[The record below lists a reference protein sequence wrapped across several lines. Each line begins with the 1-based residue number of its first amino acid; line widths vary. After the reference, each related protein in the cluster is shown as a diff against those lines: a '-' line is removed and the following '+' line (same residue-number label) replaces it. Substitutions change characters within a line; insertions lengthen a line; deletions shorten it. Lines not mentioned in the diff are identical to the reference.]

1 MKTSEI
7 IAIARLANAAV
18 AVEPNPREKQKAAL
32 EKQLS
37 EASILKECCDTKWT
51 FATKKLKGG
60 SCILLA
66 KPKYSFDRYRE
77 ICRDGQGLKFK
88 TKTSAHYAAKQIC
101 ELGLT
106 EAGYELGQEYSRL

>member
-7 IAIARLANAAV
+7 TAIARLANAAV
-18 AVEPNPREKQKAAL
+18 AVEPNPREIQKAAL
-32 EKQLS
+32 EKQLR
-37 EASILKECCDTKWT
+37 EANILKECCDTKWT

-66 KPKYSFDRYRE
+66 KPKYSYHKYRE

-88 TKTSAHYAAKQIC
+88 TKTSAHYTAEQIC

-106 EAGYELGQEYSRL
+106 EAGFELGQEYSLL